1 MAKQQKIKLQRFQSG
16 RTPLQNTLIGM
27 CIMVLGLCV
36 SSAVATQYFAA
47 KVFYSPYLGE
57 PVFRVGQV
65 CVYAIYKW
73 LFWGYAFGDVVAVHE
88 RFIMMLAIALTGAI
102 LSIITAIVS
111 IYGLFA
117 PTEGMDELHGSA
129 HWADFN
135 EVDATGLL
143 ASDDR
148 EGSGTFVG
156 SVILDREGEV
166 IAPSHPSYLD
176 RYMPRMLN
184 GDQARDK
191 EKRPLVD
198 PDPAIIKAIEY
209 LRDDGPTHTL
219 VAAPTRSGKGRGI
232 IIPTLFAWK
241 HSAIVNDQKG
251 ENWALTSG
259 MRKAAGQIV
268 FKFQPT
274 CLDDSSAQ
282 WNPLDEIRKFTLR
295 DVADAQNIMAGIV
308 DPESKGM
315 EDHWIARAWELLTAL
330 ALHSVYAEKDKTLNG
345 MALYLGD
352 PSFDSDEQMWTRMLT
367 AKHDPDGVMGWTDTS
382 DNPTQIHPVVAN
394 AARAM
399 LNTPDDERGS
409 VLSTAKRCLTLFLDP
424 LVAKNTSR
432 SDFLV
437 RDLMT
442 MDKPA
447 TCYYIPTEEDMARLQ
462 PLSRLF
468 FLLVIQRNTEQ
479 LKAVNGRMQGGYKH
493 RLLMLLDEFPALRK
507 IDIIQHGLGYVAGY
521 GIKLMLICQDLRQ
534 LLEYYGQ
541 HETIVA
547 GCHIRIVY
555 APTDD
560 TTAERFE
567 KMAGTTTVTE
577 DQENVSYSRMGLGG
591 GNVSMSRGKTSRPLW
606 SAGEFQSTS
615 YEDMVIFVANSP
627 PIYGRKVKYDEVP
640 QFAAW
645 SKIPAPETS
654 DRVRSLK
661 GVPATVASKE
671 PGPVLSDAD
680 RQIVNRLLAS
690 DFAVAEVVAVSA
702 F

>member
-1 MAKQQKIKLQRFQSG
+1 MAKQKIKLQSFKSS

-27 CIMVLGLCV
+27 CVMLLGLCV

-47 KVFYSPYLGE
+47 KVFYSPFLGE
-57 PVFRVGQV
+57 PAFRIGQWSI
-65 CVYAIYKW
+65 YAIYKW
-73 LFWGYAFGDVVAVHE
+73 LVWGYAFGDVVPVHD
-88 RFIMMLAIALTGAI
+88 RFTMMLAIALCGAI
-102 LSIITAIVS
+102 VSVITAIIC

-117 PTEGMDELHGSA
+117 PTQGMDELHGSA
-129 HWADFN
+129 HWADFT
-135 EVDATGLL
+135 EVDATGLI
-143 ASDDR
+143 ASDKRD
-148 EGSGTFVG
+148 GSGTFIG
-156 SVILDREGEV
+156 SVIMDREGEV
-166 IAPSHPSYLD
+166 ITPSHPSYLD
-176 RYMPRMLN
+176 RYKPRMLN
-184 GDQARDK
+184 GEQVRDK

-209 LRDDGPTHTL
+209 LRDDGLTHVL

-259 MRKAAGQIV
+259 MRKAAGQTV

-282 WNPLDEIRKFTLR
+282 WNPLDEIRKYTLR

-330 ALHSVYAEKDKTLNG
+330 ALHSIYAEKDKTLTG

-352 PSFDSDEQMWTRMLT
+352 PSFESDEQMWTRMLT
-367 AKHDPDGVMGWTDTS
+367 AKHDPDEVMGWTDTS
-382 DNPTQIHPVVAN
+382 GNPTKTHPVVAN

-442 MDKPA
+442 MEKPA
-447 TCYYIPTEEDMARLQ
+447 TCYYVPTEEDMARLQ

-479 LKAVNGRMQGGYKH
+479 LKAVKGRMEGGYKH

-507 IDIIQHGLGYVAGY
+507 IEIIQHGLGYLAGY

-567 KMAGTTTVTE
+567 KMAGKTTVQE

-591 GNVSMSRGKTSRPLW
+591 GNVSTSSGKTGRPLL
-606 SAGEFQSTS
+606 SSDEFQTLS
-615 YEDMVIFVANSP
+615 YEDMVIFVANSA
-627 PIYGRKVKYDEVP
+627 PIYGRKVKYDEIP

-654 DRVRSLK
+654 DRPRTSAVT
-661 GVPATVASKE
+661 PATAIAKDS
-671 PGPVLSDAD
+671 GPVLSDAD

-690 DFAVAEVVAVSA
+690 DFAVAEVVAISA